1 MQNIT
6 AILVDDEQSAMQ
18 TLEHELYLNCPEITV
33 LDRAF
38 TVQEA
43 HQKIKK
49 HRPQLVFLDIDLG
62 KHTSFEL
69 LETLSPIQFKVIF
82 VTGHNEFAI
91 KAIKF
96 SALDYLLKPVSG
108 LDLIKAVERVK
119 QTMTT
124 ELNYNLLKQQINEQ
138 KIAQKIAL
146 NLGDKMLLVNTSD
159 IVYLESDGNFTWVHM
174 SNGSKHYASR
184 SLKEFDQ
191 LLNTQGF
198 FRTHKSFLINI
209 THIQSYAQKD
219 AYEIVMSNQK
229 KVPLAQRK
237 KTPFLDMMNSLF

>member
-18 TLEHELYLNCPEITV
+18 TLEHELHLNCPEINV

-43 HQKIKK
+43 HQKIKQ
-49 HRPQLVFLDIDLG
+49 HHPQLVFLDIDLG

-69 LETLSPIQFKVIF
+69 LEALSPIQFKVIF

-174 SNGSKHYASR
+174 LNDSKHYASR

-209 THIQSYAQKD
+209 THIQSYTQKD